1 MGLILTNNAGGNGR
15 VRLTNSLG
23 TNGRVR
29 IWLSQPSSND
39 PDAQAFITAA
49 GITDPTQQSAI
60 NTLVLD
66 LKSNNIW
73 TKMDAIYPMVGGTA
87 TTHKFNLKNPADTDA
102 AFRLSFIGGWTHSA
116 NGALPNGTNAY
127 ANTFLNTSTN
137 LSLNSHSF
145 GIYSRTNDVSGT
157 KLYGAF
163 NNSNLILHNNLSG
176 GNFISGFT
184 TNIVSYTA
192 NPSTSLLMA
201 SRTSTTSLAAYR
213 GGVLL
218 GTNTNLITLLPNT
231 NFYFGA
237 RSKLGVAEFF
247 STHQLAFGFLGS
259 GLNSTEA
266 SSLYTNVQ
274 AFQTTLG
281 RQV

>member
-1 MGLILTNNAGGNGR
+1 MSFLVNPYWYGGC
-15 VRLTNSLG
+15 
-23 TNGRVR
+23 
-29 IWLSQPSSND
+29 ND
-39 PDAQAFITAA
+39 PDANAFLTAA
-49 GITDPTQQSAI
+49 GITDPIISSAI
-60 NTLVLD
+60 CTLVKAMKAD
-66 LKSNNIW
+66 GTW
-73 TKMDAIYPMVGGTA
+73 AKMTAIYPFVGGTA

-102 AFRLSFIGGWTHSA
+102 AFRLSFVGGWTHST

-127 ANTFLNTSTN
+127 ANTFLNTLTN
-137 LSLNSHSF
+137 LSMNSHSF
-145 GIYSRTNDVSGT
+145 GIYSRTNDTSAN

-163 NNSNLILHNNLSG
+163 NGVNIILHNNLSSA
-176 GNFISGFT
+176 NFISGNVA
-184 TNIVSYTA
+184 NIISYTA

-201 SRTSTTSLAAYR
+201 SRTSTTSLSAYR

-218 GTNTNLITLLPNT
+218 GTNTNLIPLLPNT

-237 RSKLGVAEFF
+237 RSRLGVAEFF

-274 AFQTTLG
+274 AFQTTLN
-281 RQV
+281 RQI